1 MRFQYLSPE
10 SRLRERRQLLLDYEY
25 ALRDGMK
32 WKLQEKRH
40 VLGLYLERY
49 KGLSPLGKL
58 SQGYA
63 FVADSRGRAVKTTVG
78 IKPGDRMEISV
89 TDGVIEVEVTG
100 IRKETWET

>member
-1 MRFQYLSPE
+1 MPQ
-10 SRLRERRQLLLDYEY
+10 RRDEVE
-25 ALRDGMK
+25 ASGKTPCAGGFIWNVIKDFRP
-32 WKLQEKRH
+32 LQ
-40 VLGLYLERY
+40 V
-49 KGLSPLGKL
+49 

>member
-1 MRFQYLSPE
+1 M
-10 SRLRERRQLLLDYEY
+10 
-25 ALRDGMK
+25 
-32 WKLQEKRH
+32 
-40 VLGLYLERY
+40 GLYLERY

>member
-1 MRFQYLSPE
+1 MT
-10 SRLRERRQLLLDYEY
+10 DYED

-32 WKLQEKRH
+32 WKLQDKRH

-49 KGLSPLGKL
+49 RGLSPLSKL
-58 SQGYA
+58 NA
-63 FVADSRGRAVKTTVG
+63 RATLLWRTARAGQSKTTVG
-78 IKPGDRMEISV
+78 IKLGDRMEISV